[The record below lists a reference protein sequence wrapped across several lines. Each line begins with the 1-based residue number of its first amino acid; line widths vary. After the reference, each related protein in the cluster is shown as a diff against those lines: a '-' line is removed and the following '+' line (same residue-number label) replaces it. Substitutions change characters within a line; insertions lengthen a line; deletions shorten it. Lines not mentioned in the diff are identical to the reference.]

1 MLCAAMCFN
10 IMYWQNLKKFLFLEM
25 KKLLWKKVK
34 VLCCRS
40 FGFIA
45 SEKKL
50 LHALKRSQS
59 VYGDLLLPSNC
70 NIMLI
75 IPIDIEKSSFKE
87 RFYPYKMN
95 FYANLQIRGS
105 YWFQYEK
112 IWKNLNTKHIITMPC
127 TSLSLS
133 IDIVLKNSLS
143 HVWMCEGWKIIYQL
157 IIAER
162 RPIGFFF
169 ILKKI
174 PSLIFFS

>member
-105 YWFQYEK
+105 YWFQYKKYEKYEK
-112 IWKNLNTKHIITMPC
+112 IWIQNTSSPC
-127 TSLSLS
+127 HAHLSRSQLT
-133 IDIVLKNSLS
+133 L
-143 HVWMCEGWKIIYQL
+143 CWKIRYHTCGCARVEKL
-157 IIAER
+157 
-162 RPIGFFF
+162 FTN
-169 ILKKI
+169 
-174 PSLIFFS
+174 